1 MNAADQA
8 HLAAMGLATPLPTPT
23 PVSRRQEIRD
33 RAAALRPH
41 IMGRSNEEALRY
53 RQRVSA
59 LANGHNPVWAF
70 RLHLQ
75 WLPGFLASGNIPL
88 QERKIVADI
97 AEETAH
103 FAIEQA
109 EKHNRLLRKWV
120 WGYNTLADRRRH
132 ERFAHSAHRAAI
144 KWVEIADKWSPSL

>member
-1 MNAADQA
+1 MRVAGRRRFGEA
-8 HLAAMGLATPLPTPT
+8 
-23 PVSRRQEIRD
+23 RRQHKLMQRWQ
-33 RAAALRPH
+33 
-41 IMGRSNEEALRY
+41 NEEALRY

-109 EKHNRLLRKWV
+109 ERHNRLLRKWV
-120 WGYNTLADRRRH
+120 WGYNTLGDRRRH